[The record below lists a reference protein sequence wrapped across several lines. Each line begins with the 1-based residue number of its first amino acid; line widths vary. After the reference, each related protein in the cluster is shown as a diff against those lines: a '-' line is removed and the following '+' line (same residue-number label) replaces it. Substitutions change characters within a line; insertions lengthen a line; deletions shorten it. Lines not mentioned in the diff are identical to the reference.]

1 MMCPAEFRFNSVA
14 PRATMPHAFH
24 ASTLIMR
31 RFFALFAIAVLLAAC
46 HEPAP
51 ATLHE
56 ARPLMG
62 TIVEITAEAPEAAG
76 LRAGVDAAYREMA
89 RLSDMMNH
97 YNPKSVVSAINAAA
111 GRAPVTVP
119 PELMSVLQ
127 MARKVSDVTDGAFDI
142 TIGSLRGW
150 RFDPEHPQMPARAAI
165 ATQLPRVDYHFLKLD
180 AKANTAFLQRSGMR
194 IDLGGIAKLPILHA
208 GMRVL
213 ERHGIHSAMINGGGD
228 IEVLG
233 KTHGRP
239 WHVGIRDARR
249 PDRLYGVV
257 SLTRGFVASSG
268 DYERYFMRAGRRYH
282 HILDPKTGYPTR
294 DMHGVTLIADR
305 LQDVNGFSAAIM
317 VLGPKR
323 GRELIETSAGL
334 QGVIFAGDG
343 SVWESPGLAGVVERP
358 AT

>member
-1 MMCPAEFRFNSVA
+1 
-14 PRATMPHAFH
+14 
-24 ASTLIMR
+24 MR
-31 RFFALFAIAVLLAAC
+31 RFFALFAAAALLAAC
-46 HEPAP
+46 HKPAP

-62 TIVEITAEAPEAAG
+62 TIVEITAEAPEATS
-76 LRAGVDAAYREMA
+76 LRAGVDAAYQEMA

-97 YNPKSVVSAINAAA
+97 YNPNSVVSAINAAA
-111 GRAPVTVP
+111 GRAPVAVP

-127 MARKVSDVTDGAFDI
+127 MARNVSDVTDGAFDI

-150 RFDPEHPQMPARAAI
+150 RFDPEHPRMPTRAAI
-165 ATQLPRVDYHFLKLD
+165 AAQLPKVDYHFLKLD
-180 AKANTAFLQRSGMR
+180 ASAGTAFLQLPGMR

-213 ERHGIHSAMINGGGD
+213 EQHGIHNAMINGGGD

-233 KTHGRP
+233 TTQGRP
-239 WHVGIRDARR
+239 WHIGIRDARH
-249 PDRLYGVV
+249 PDRLFGVV
-257 SLTRGFVASSG
+257 ALTHGFVASSG

-282 HILDPKTGYPTR
+282 HILDPGTGYPTR

-305 LQDVNGFSAAIM
+305 LQDINGFSAALM

-323 GRELIETSAGL
+323 GREFIQTSAGL
-334 QGVIFAGDG
+334 TGILFAADG
-343 SVWESPGLAGVVERP
+343 SVWESPELAGVIERP
-358 AT
+358 KN